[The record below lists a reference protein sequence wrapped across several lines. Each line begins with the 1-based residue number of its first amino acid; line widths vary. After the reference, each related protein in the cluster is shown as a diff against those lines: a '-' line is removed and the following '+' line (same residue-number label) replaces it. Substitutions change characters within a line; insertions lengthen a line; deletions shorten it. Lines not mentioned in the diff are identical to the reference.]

1 MSNKTAALV
10 NFFLMLCLDVY
21 KKQVY
26 FSSVNLEKIV
36 SGYSLLFYLLKNKC
50 DGSLRIGF
58 DQSSLC
64 FQGKSFLSHSLF
76 KGGKANSKI
85 WLSDCMQL
93 YSAGLAFCQCG
104 GT

>member
-1 MSNKTAALV
+1 MLNKAAALV
-10 NFFLMLCLDVY
+10 NFSLMLCLDVY

-64 FQGKSFLSHSLF
+64 FQGK
-76 KGGKANSKI
+76 
-85 WLSDCMQL
+85 L
-93 YSAGLAFCQCG
+93 Y
-104 GT
+104 